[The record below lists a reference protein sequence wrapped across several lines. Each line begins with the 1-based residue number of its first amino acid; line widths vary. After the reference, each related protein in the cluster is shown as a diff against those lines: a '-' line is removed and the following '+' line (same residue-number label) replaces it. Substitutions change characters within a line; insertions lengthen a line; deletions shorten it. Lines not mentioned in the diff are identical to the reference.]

1 MSVMASKLRVDP
13 LRLVAAASTE
23 GDVGTFVAA
32 MAAGQSLAGAAGGV
46 PQLRS
51 GAALEFAASAIDK
64 ASAAIHEEL
73 TDHAAKLN
81 TAADTYR
88 LTDEGLGRRLGEIAE
103 EI

>member
-1 MSVMASKLRVDP
+1 MASNLRVDP
-13 LRLVAAASTE
+13 SRLVAAASAE
-23 GDVGTFVAA
+23 GDVGACVAA

-51 GAALEFAASAIDK
+51 GAALEFAASAIDN
-64 ASAAIHEEL
+64 ASAAIHEQL

-81 TAADTYR
+81 TAAHTYR
-88 LTDEGLGRRLGEIAE
+88 RTDEGLGRRLGEIAG